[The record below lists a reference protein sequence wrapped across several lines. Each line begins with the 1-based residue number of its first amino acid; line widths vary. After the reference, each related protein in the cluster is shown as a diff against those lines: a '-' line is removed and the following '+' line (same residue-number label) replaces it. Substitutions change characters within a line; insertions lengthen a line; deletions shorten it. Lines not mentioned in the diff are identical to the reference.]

1 MSNMTLQY
9 LTDQDGKPTAVVI
22 PIKDWIAITQKDAD
36 LKQRE
41 VLTKERKKPSEYAG
55 MLSKKEAS
63 EFQNYLTK
71 VRG

>member
-1 MSNMTLQY
+1 MTLQY

-22 PIKDWIAITQKDAD
+22 PIKDWEAITQKDAD

-41 VLTKERKKPSEYAG
+41 VLTKERMKPSEYAG

-71 VRG
+71 VREE